1 MPKKQKPG
9 KENIE
14 AGMGVE
20 ATKGDL
26 GEDDVSKPKVSAV
39 TRNERGE
46 IEELTVQKGVVF
58 KKTLGIPADRIQ
70 SVEQDSQAENGHGK
84 VVVEVSK
91 EEAASLSAVGEEE
104 LASEGQKG
112 LLDQLEQ
119 EVPTAEGLR
128 ELEASNSVRRSKR
141 KPAQAIEEDTQPAP
155 QEGSPQVQAGQE
167 NAEKPPSQSKRVNF
181 IFRVLGPGF
190 LGGMAGN
197 DSSAVAAYSVDG
209 ATNGYGHLWL
219 LLLSTPLYQSVQF
232 ACAKLGRITQKGLA
246 EILRE
251 HYSRQVAIPASL
263 ILIVANIALIAAD
276 LVAIGSGVELIT
288 GVSWVWFVIP
298 VGIILWYLTV
308 YRSFESI
315 KKIFIVMSLAFVT
328 YFITAIFSH
337 ANWGAVLVNTFVPHV
352 DFGFA
357 SISSAVALLGA
368 TISPYTMFWQVQG
381 EKEEKRRGTIRQKV
395 NGAALDITIGVV
407 SGNLV
412 SYFIIVCTAATLFA
426 HHQGI
431 TTAADAARSLEPLLG
446 PYAKYLFA
454 VGFIGAGLVAIP
466 VLLASTSYA
475 VAGTFGWPSGLS
487 KKPWQSEGFYLILSV
502 TLVVSLVIALLHFD
516 PIRLIFWANVL
527 SGVLAPVLIV
537 YLIVIGNNRK
547 IMRNER
553 FGLVTNIGLVV
564 AALVMFAAAGLLF
577 YGLATGQGG

>member
-1 MPKKQKPG
+1 MPKKPKPG

-14 AGMGVE
+14 TGMVVE
-20 ATKGDL
+20 ATRGDL

-39 TRNERGE
+39 ARNKDGE
-46 IEELTVQKGVVF
+46 IEKLTVQKGVVF
-58 KKTLGIPADRIQ
+58 KKTLDIPAERIQ
-70 SVEQDSQAENGHGK
+70 SVDQDNKDENNAGK
-84 VVVEVSK
+84 VVVDVSK

-104 LASEGQKG
+104 LASEEDQG
-112 LLDQLEQ
+112 LLDKVER

-128 ELEASNSVRRSKR
+128 TLEASNRARRAKDTSIQ
-141 KPAQAIEEDTQPAP
+141 PVEDETRQIP
-155 QEGSPQVQAGQE
+155 QESSPQSGEQNEQGLT
-167 NAEKPPSQSKRVNF
+167 SKGKRDNF
-181 IFRVLGPGF
+181 LFRVLGPGF

-197 DSSAVAAYSVDG
+197 DASAVGAYSVDG

-219 LLLSTPLYQSVQF
+219 LLLSTPLYQCVQF

-251 HYSRQVAIPASL
+251 HYSRRVALPASL
-263 ILIVANIALIAAD
+263 ILIIANLALIAAD
-276 LVAIGSGVELIT
+276 LVAVGSGIELIT
-288 GVSWVWFVIP
+288 GISWVWFVVP
-298 VGIILWYLTV
+298 VGVILWYLTV

-337 ANWGAVLVNTFVPHV
+337 ANWSAVLVNTFVPRV
-352 DFGFA
+352 NFGFA

-381 EKEEKRRGTIRQKV
+381 EKEEKRRGTTRQKIR
-395 NGAALDITIGVV
+395 GAAQDITIGVV

-431 TTAADAARSLEPLLG
+431 ATAADAARSLEPLLG
-446 PYAKYLFA
+446 PFAKYLFA
-454 VGFIGAGLVAIP
+454 IGFIGAGLVAIP

-475 VAGTFGWPSGLS
+475 VAGTVGWPGGLS
-487 KKPWQSEGFYLILSV
+487 KKPWQNEGFYLIL
-502 TLVVSLVIALLHFD
+502 TAALVVSLVIALFHFD

-553 FGLVTNIGLVV
+553 FGLITNIGLVV
-564 AALVMFAAAGLLF
+564 AALVMFTAAGFLF
-577 YGLATGQGG
+577 YGLATGQGE